1 MENSHGKV
9 DEKMEVAEIMSRF
22 ERFTRKFQREAVE
35 AAVAQREEV
44 TPELLRVLER
54 FADPEEAELLGAEK
68 DYMAHLYAMY
78 LLAQF
83 RETRAFPL
91 VLRIA
96 RLDGDLLDSLF
107 GDFITESLG
116 SVLASVCGGRVEE
129 IQSLIEDADA
139 DEWVR
144 GAALGS
150 MVTLVRAGIRSREE
164 VLDYFASLFRGRL
177 TDKND
182 IVWSDVVAY
191 STDLY
196 GIELVG
202 DIERAYAE
210 DLIDEGIIGLDDVHS
225 DLAKGKEWALEQ
237 LASNP
242 HRHLVDD
249 TVKEM
254 EWWDCFKEKKPRMAP
269 KVDRYL
275 EAMDPVIE
283 SLLAPYKRAGPKIGR
298 NDPCSCGS
306 GKKYKKCCGG

>member
-1 MENSHGKV
+1 
-9 DEKMEVAEIMSRF
+9 MEVAEILSRF
-22 ERFTRKFQREAVE
+22 ERFTKKFEREAVD
-35 AAVAQREEV
+35 AAIARKEEV

-54 FADPEEAELLGAEK
+54 IGDPKEAERLDAEG
-68 DYMAHLYAMY
+68 DHMAHLYAMY

-116 SVLASVCGGRVEE
+116 NVLASVCGDSINE
-129 IQSLIEDADA
+129 IQALIEDADA

-150 MVTLVRAGIRSREE
+150 MVSLVGAGIKSREE

-182 IVWSDVVAY
+182 IIWSDLVIY

-196 GIELVG
+196 GIELVR

-210 DLIDEGIIGLDDVHS
+210 GLIDEGIIGLKNVHR
-225 DLAKGKEWALEQ
+225 DLALGKEWALER
-237 LASNP
+237 LASDP

-254 EWWDCFKEKKPRMAP
+254 AWWACFKEKEPRVVR
-269 KVDRYL
+269 KEDRYL
-275 EAMDPVIE
+275 EALDPMGE
-283 SLLAPYKRAGPKIGR
+283 RWPAPYKRTEPKIGR
-298 NDPCSCGS
+298 NDPCPCGS